1 MAAARAAVA
10 VKAAAVAAVV
20 AATAA
25 TAPEPRQSL
34 NTVHLSTPRAEVPP
48 RAALLFTRFDA
59 AILRPVNDRPTD
71 ASLQHLATL
80 AARTPEVKPP
90 AERQLIAAVEAL
102 RALVFPELR
111 SSGTSGEVLVRE
123 VLHGFGEL
131 IRAALLCEGVHD
143 DGARAASFFTQVP
156 AIAARLALDV
166 RAAFEGDPAA
176 KSELEIVV
184 CYPGVRALFVHR
196 FAHTLD
202 LLGVPLLPRMMA
214 EYAHRETGIDIHP
227 RAKIGDGVFIDH
239 GTGVV
244 IGETAAIGHRCRIYQ
259 GVTLGAKSF
268 EREADGSMRRGYKRH
283 PTLEDDVVVYAGAT
297 ILGGDTVIGKGSVV
311 AGGVF
316 LTKSV
321 PPGHVVTGPK
331 VELRM
336 ISMGGAI

>member
-1 MAAARAAVA
+1 
-10 VKAAAVAAVV
+10 
-20 AATAA
+20 
-25 TAPEPRQSL
+25 
-34 NTVHLSTPRAEVPP
+34 
-48 RAALLFTRFDA
+48 LLRFGRSDRG
-59 AILRPVNDRPTD
+59 ILRRVNDRSTD
-71 ASLQHLATL
+71 ACLQHVAPLV
-80 AARTPEVKPP
+80 ARTPQVAPP
-90 AERQLIAAVEAL
+90 SERQLIAAVEAL

-111 SSGTSGEVLVRE
+111 AAGTSGEALGRE
-123 VLHGFGEL
+123 VVHGFGEL
-131 IRAALLCEGVHD
+131 IRAALATEGVHD
-143 DGARAASFFTQVP
+143 DGSRVASFFAQVP

-176 KSELEIVV
+176 KSELEVVV

-227 RAKIGDGVFIDH
+227 RARIGDAVFIDH

-244 IGETAAIGHRCRIYQ
+244 IGETASIGHRCRIYQ

-268 EREADGSMRRGYKRH
+268 EREPDGSMRRGYKRH

-321 PPGHVVTGPK
+321 PAGNVVTGPK

>member
-1 MAAARAAVA
+1 L
-10 VKAAAVAAVV
+10 
-20 AATAA
+20 
-25 TAPEPRQSL
+25 PQC
-34 NTVHLSTPRAEVPP
+34 VP
-48 RAALLFTRFDA
+48 
-59 AILRPVNDRPTD
+59 AILRRVHDR
-71 ASLQHLATL
+71 SIEVCLQHLASLT
-80 AARTPEVKPP
+80 ARAPEAVPP
-90 AERQLIAAVEAL
+90 SEQRLLESMDAL

-111 SSGTSGEVLVRE
+111 PSSSSGEALAQEAV
-123 VLHGFGEL
+123 HGFGEL
-131 IRAALLCEGVHD
+131 IRAALACDGVRD
-143 DGARAASFFTQVP
+143 DGSRVAAFFTQVP
-156 AIAARLALDV
+156 SIAARLGLDV

-176 KSELEIVV
+176 QSELEVVV

-214 EYAHRETGIDIHP
+214 EHAHRETGIDIHP
-227 RAKIGDGVFIDH
+227 RAQIGDAVFIDH

-244 IGETAAIGHRCRIYQ
+244 IGETASIGHRCRIYQ

-321 PPGHVVTGPK
+321 PPGNVVTGPK